1 LKINKIAILFDPNKS
16 KVLTPLQEHHLKWIK
31 EIMPDTV
38 IVYAESET
46 SLLELTDDAD
56 ILITSRTEPAET
68 FCKTAK
74 SLKWVH
80 NLYAGMDIIMKSAT
94 AKLDIRLTRT
104 NVVSGPMADTTLA
117 FIFSFLRFIPTLIR
131 QQERKQWL
139 KHVSAEESFNKTV
152 GIIGLGAIGE
162 EVARK
167 CKLLG
172 MRTLATKKTPSKN
185 IWVDEVYPPSGMTE
199 ILSQSDFVVV
209 VLPLTP
215 DTYKIIGEKELRMM
229 KKTAYFINISR
240 GSVVDE
246 EALVKILEEGV
257 IAGAALDVFTVEPL
271 PSDSPLW
278 EMPNV
283 IISPHMSADSPYYMD
298 RAMKCFCIN
307 LQNFVNG
314 EKMLTEVNKHTGY

>member
-1 LKINKIAILFDPNKS
+1 MKINKIAILYDLNKS
-16 KVLTPLQEHHLKWIK
+16 KVLSPLQKRHLEWIR
-31 EIMPDTV
+31 EIVPDTE
-38 IVYAESET
+38 IIYAESET
-46 SLLELTDDAD
+46 RLLELTDDAD

-68 FCKTAK
+68 FCRTAK

-94 AKLDIRLTRT
+94 AKLDIRFTRT

-131 QQERKQWL
+131 QQERRQWL
-139 KHVSAEESFNKTV
+139 KHVSAEESFNKTIGV
-152 GIIGLGAIGE
+152 IGLGAIGE
-162 EVARK
+162 EVAKK

-172 MRTLATKKTPSKN
+172 MRTLATKKTPSEN
-185 IWVDEVYPPSGMTE
+185 IWVDKLYPPSGMAE
-199 ILSQSDFVVV
+199 VLSQSDFVVV
-209 VLPLTP
+209 ALPLTP
-215 DTYKIIGEKELRMM
+215 DTDKLIGEKELRLM

-240 GSVVDE
+240 GRVVDE
-246 EALVKILEEGV
+246 EALVKTLQEGV

-271 PSDSPLW
+271 PPESPLW

-298 RAMKCFCIN
+298 RAIKCFCSD
-307 LQNFVNG
+307 LQNFIIG
-314 EKMLTEVNKHTGY
+314 EKMMTEVNKHTGY